1 MLLQSPSGPLRSY
14 ILQTDNLGFGADLR
28 KQGNKDVLEGKD
40 SFRYGTES

>member
-1 MLLQSPSGPLRSY
+1 MPFQSLPSLLRSY

-40 SFRYGTES
+40 NFRYGKQS